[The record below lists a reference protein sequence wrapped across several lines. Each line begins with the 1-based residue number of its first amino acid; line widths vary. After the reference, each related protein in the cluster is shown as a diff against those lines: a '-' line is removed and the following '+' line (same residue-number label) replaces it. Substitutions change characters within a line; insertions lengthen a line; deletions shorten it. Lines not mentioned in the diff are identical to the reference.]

1 MIIIFLSDL
10 IKFSY
15 RFDVNF
21 LCTVDKVNNV
31 FNVRLHSI
39 FYNPVA
45 ASLYLFHQF
54 SEFVISKSKCF
65 NGHNSSNN

>member
-1 MIIIFLSDL
+1 MFLSDL

-31 FNVRLHSI
+31 FN
-39 FYNPVA
+39 
-45 ASLYLFHQF
+45 
-54 SEFVISKSKCF
+54 
-65 NGHNSSNN
+65 